1 MWSRDA
7 GQRLADIDETL
18 RRCID
23 VGAAFCRHSSY
34 IISSDKTLKKQ

>member
-23 VGAAFCRHSSY
+23 VDAAFCRHSSY
-34 IISSDKTLKKQ
+34 IISYDKTLKKQ